1 MAVALVGR
9 WIGDLHGTIFGPLF
23 GEFETVNARNIFTLR
38 CRFNGN
44 VVVLKGDVT
53 DVAIDVPIALSTEG
67 ENPTIVALAFEKIDQ
82 QRLLGRWEIANAD
95 KGTFQLS
102 PTHTGGA
109 DADQVSQT
117 APISI
122 INKTE
127 SMPKRTIYRDD
138 LKELVATM
146 KALLPSPFDVAI
158 KADVGRKIGAES
170 KEISRLAPDFWSIP
184 SLPREIN
191 FITLSLNEPSNQIPR
206 SISVT
211 FGPVSSFYS
220 ASGPDEIW
228 VAGAFQELKTTLRLE
243 GYSWRRWWENYALAA
258 NGVNILLALILA
270 PSLPLIP
277 RAILLVSSV
286 GLASAFKYFHDRTTR
301 TRVFLRSDYKETPW
315 LDVPKIVTGLA
326 GAAIVAAVGGL
337 AAFLRGDQFQHL
349 LQWLQTQSGP

>member
-1 MAVALVGR
+1 MVVALSGR
-9 WIGDLHGTIFGPLF
+9 WIGDLRGTIIGALF
-23 GEFETVNARNIFTLR
+23 GEFETVETRNIFTLR
-38 CRFNGN
+38 CRFSGN
-44 VVVLKGDVT
+44 VVVLRGDVT
-53 DVAIDVPIALSTEG
+53 NAAIGIPIMLSSEDDA
-67 ENPTIVALAFEKIDQ
+67 PTVVALTFEVIDQ
-82 QRLLGRWEIANAD
+82 QRLMGRWEIENAD

-102 PTHTGGA
+102 PTHTGEA
-109 DADQVSQT
+109 DAGQIGETD
-117 APISI
+117 PIRV

-127 SMPKRTIYRDD
+127 TMPKRTIYRDD

-146 KALLPSPFDVAI
+146 KALLPSPFEVAI
-158 KADVGRKIGAES
+158 KADVGRK
-170 KEISRLAPDFWSIP
+170 EISALAPDFWSTP

-191 FITLSLNEPSNQIPR
+191 FITLSLNEPANQIPR
-206 SISVT
+206 TISVT

-220 ASGPDEIW
+220 ASGPNEIW

-277 RAILLVSSV
+277 RAILLISSV
-286 GLASAFKYFHDRTTR
+286 GFAFAFKYFHDRTTR

-315 LDVPKIVTGLA
+315 LDMPKIVTGLA
-326 GAAIVAAVGGL
+326 GAAITAAIGGL
-337 AAFLRGDQFQHL
+337 AVFLRGDQFQHL